1 MHDVENGNCLF
12 TQQTQGKCT
21 EQAPQESAISESF
34 CKQAPP
40 KKNKK
45 TKKNPHH
52 EHQVLLH
59 LHCHVGLSRL
69 QSFLGVSAE
78 I

>member
-1 MHDVENGNCLF
+1 MVTVCLPNKPKASVPSEHLKSQPF
-12 TQQTQGKCT
+12 
-21 EQAPQESAISESF
+21 PSLSAS
-34 CKQAPP
+34 KHH
-40 KKNKK
+40 KKE
-45 TKKNPHH
+45 KNPIMSA
-52 EHQVLLH
+52 QVLLH

>member
-1 MHDVENGNCLF
+1 MHDLENGNCLF

-21 EQAPQESAISESF
+21 ERAPQESAISESF

-40 KKNKK
+40 KNKK
-45 TKKNPHH
+45 KPHH

-59 LHCHVGLSRL
+59 LHRHVGLSRL